1 MQQAG
6 LVNFIRTI
14 LIIVVIYYALKFIGR
29 IVFPMFFKRMMNN
42 VEKKFNEQQHKSS
55 PTEKQVKEG
64 ETIID
69 KTPNQS
75 GKSNNNVGEY
85 VDYEDVE

>member
-14 LIIVVIYYALKFIGR
+14 LIIVIIYYALKFIGR

-42 VEKKFNEQQHKSS
+42 VEKKFNDQQSNNS
-55 PTEKQVKEG
+55 TSERNVKEG

-69 KTPNQS
+69 KTPNQPS
-75 GKSNNNVGEY
+75 KSNNDVGEY

>member
-14 LIIVVIYYALKFIGR
+14 LIIVIIYYALKFIGR

-42 VEKKFNEQQHKSS
+42 VEKKFNDQQSNNSTSERK
-55 PTEKQVKEG
+55 VKEG

-69 KTPNQS
+69 KTPNQPS
-75 GKSNNNVGEY
+75 KSNNDVGEY

>member
-1 MQQAG
+1 
-6 LVNFIRTI
+6 
-14 LIIVVIYYALKFIGR
+14 
-29 IVFPMFFKRMMNN
+29 MFFKRMMNN

-55 PTEKQVKEG
+55 NVEKQVKEG

-75 GKSNNNVGEY
+75 TRSNNDVGEY
-85 VDYEDVE
+85 IDYEDVE

>member
-14 LIIVVIYYALKFIGR
+14 LIIVIIYYALKFIGR

-42 VEKKFNEQQHKSS
+42 VEKKFNDQQFNNSTSERK
-55 PTEKQVKEG
+55 VKEG

-75 GKSNNNVGEY
+75 SKSNNDVGEY
-85 VDYEDVE
+85 VDYEDVD